1 MPCCVIADSEDP
13 RRRRF
18 ADLLVRLGFE
28 VLEAR
33 CGADIRYHARTQDF
47 HVLFVQS
54 WLKDGT
60 GAQAIDAFRDAY
72 PSQDAH
78 VVLLAEE
85 VTEKLI
91 RDALTAGADDYLADA
106 FDADQLLFKIDL
118 AAEQGRVPGWMT
130 ALEAD
135 RQGEA
140 VGQGNAG
147 MSGSVTQGQAASAKP
162 DLRLC

>member
-1 MPCCVIADSEDP
+1 M
-13 RRRRF
+13 
-18 ADLLVRLGFE
+18 
-28 VLEAR
+28 
-33 CGADIRYHARTQDF
+33 
-47 HVLFVQS
+47 
-54 WLKDGT
+54 
-60 GAQAIDAFRDAY
+60 
-72 PSQDAH
+72 
-78 VVLLAEE
+78 VLLAEE